1 MEQLEK
7 KMIHETAQIHSSANI
22 SGDVEI
28 GAFAIIDKN
37 VSIGTGSVVKE
48 HAVIRENTSLGKNN
62 TIYQFATIGDVP
74 QDLKFSGEETKT
86 TIGDNNIFREYS
98 SIHRGT
104 EKGISN
110 TIVGNNNLFM
120 AYTHVAHDC
129 IIDDHCILSNAAS
142 LAGHV
147 KVESNVSLGGF
158 TLVHQFCT
166 IGKYAFSGLGTVIS
180 QDVTPYTLV
189 AGNHAKAYKIN
200 SEGLRR
206 NEFSDDTIKNLEKC
220 FKIFVKS
227 SNPMEEK
234 NKIFNELGIS
244 DDEVSYFIKFIKNSQ
259 RGFIR

>member
-1 MEQLEK
+1 MNTELNMRWLNWGPFVGRFKLEDSIIKRLHKDGK
-7 KMIHETAQIHSSANI
+7 KELRSYH
-22 SGDVEI
+22 
-28 GAFAIIDKN
+28 K
-37 VSIGTGSVVKE
+37 
-48 HAVIRENTSLGKNN
+48 
-62 TIYQFATIGDVP
+62 
-74 QDLKFSGEETKT
+74 
-86 TIGDNNIFREYS
+86 
-98 SIHRGT
+98 
-104 EKGISN
+104 
-110 TIVGNNNLFM
+110 
-120 AYTHVAHDC
+120 
-129 IIDDHCILSNAAS
+129 S